1 MLAASLSGRH
11 AQVVETML
19 AKKWDVLLPL
29 AAILVGLGLLLVVQ
43 LRSQRSVRQAA
54 DGAQWENVVA
64 ELIGGNARL
73 RDEIETLEVQLAE
86 LQGVKGGGVVL
97 ESLVDEVN
105 HLRIANGLVE
115 VSGPGV
121 EVEIV
126 TPVSVPDL
134 HDLINEL
141 RNAGAEALALS
152 GHRIVAWSAIGTDG
166 QDVTVDGQP
175 VHVPYQLQAIGDV
188 HTLEVALKRPG
199 GLVSLLQQA
208 HGAASIRVS
217 RRVKITLPVYDL
229 PVQFVFAER
238 VE

>member
-1 MLAASLSGRH
+1 MI
-11 AQVVETML
+11 
-19 AKKWDVLLPL
+19 AKRWWVLLPL
-29 AAILVGLGLLLVVQ
+29 AAILLGLGLLLVVQ
-43 LRSQRSVRQAA
+43 LGGQRSVRQAA
-54 DGAQWENVVA
+54 DGAEWENVVA
-64 ELIGGNARL
+64 ELIDGNARL
-73 RDEIETLEVQLAE
+73 RDEIEALEVELAE
-86 LQGVKGGGVVL
+86 LQDVQGGGAVL

-105 HLRIANGLVE
+105 HLRITNGLVE

-175 VHVPYQLQAIGDV
+175 VQAPYRLKAIGDV
-188 HTLEVALKRPG
+188 HTLEVALTRPG
-199 GLVSLLQQA
+199 GLVSLLRQA
-208 HGAASIRVS
+208 HGTASIRVS
-217 RRVKITLPVYDL
+217 RRDKITLPVYDL
-229 PVQFVFAER
+229 PVQFAFAKP
-238 VE
+238 VD